1 MCKSFKYICS
11 LLRNCYGYIWFVF
24 ENSWLCIVQGIYAL
38 NIMSLIP
45 VWSCLMVTL
54 WVPMF
59 SVLIVLLIIAIRN
72 MVHFEMLLKET
83 ELALWRVFLAHLYH
97 KSIVLRCACNLLKA
111 YSVGIQ
117 LISAGPCVCMLP
129 KAAQVHVHRSGMI
142 SAYDLY
148 ELFMYGVVCHFT
160 LH

>member
-1 MCKSFKYICS
+1 MFSSAKFLVMYCTRYICFKHYVLNTCVVLFNGDVVGANVFS
-11 LLRNCYGYIWFVF
+11 FNSFADYCHTKYGSFWNAYFIFKLF
-24 ENSWLCIVQGIYAL
+24 EN
-38 NIMSLIP
+38 
-45 VWSCLMVTL
+45 T
-54 WVPMF
+54 
-59 SVLIVLLIIAIRN
+59 
-72 MVHFEMLLKET
+72 MLLKET

-117 LISAGPCVCMLP
+117 LISAGPFVCMLP